1 MSNNHNLSNKQYLP
15 KLKGFVNTKT
25 QWEAFSDAL
34 DYYIELHQKKL
45 EQSVEPV
52 NLYQAQG
59 AITAL
64 RQLKHLRDEVNAES
78 KTTNK
83 KAS

>member
-1 MSNNHNLSNKQYLP
+1 MSNNHNKQYLP
-15 KLKGFVNTKT
+15 KLKGWVNTNA
-25 QWEAFSDAL
+25 QWQAFTDML
-34 DYYIELHQKKL
+34 DYHIELHQKKL

-83 KAS
+83 ETS

>member
-1 MSNNHNLSNKQYLP
+1 MSNPNNKQYLP
-15 KLKGFVNTKT
+15 KLKGWVNTNT
-25 QWEAFSDAL
+25 QWQAFTDML
-34 DYYIELHQKKL
+34 DYHIELQQKKL

-64 RQLKHLRDEVNAES
+64 RQLKHLRDEVNAETKS
-78 KTTNK
+78 
-83 KAS
+83 SG

>member
-1 MSNNHNLSNKQYLP
+1 MSNPNNKQYLP
-15 KLKGFVNTKT
+15 KLKGWVNTNI
-25 QWEAFSDAL
+25 QWQAFIDML
-34 DYYIELHQKKL
+34 DYHIELHQKKL

-78 KTTNK
+78 K
-83 KAS
+83 SSG

>member
-1 MSNNHNLSNKQYLP
+1 MSNNHNKPYLP
-15 KLKGFVNTKT
+15 KLKGWVNINV
-25 QWEAFSDAL
+25 QWQAFTEML
-34 DYYIELHQKKL
+34 DYHIELHQKKL

-64 RQLKHLRDEVNAES
+64 RQLKHLRDEVNAETKS
-78 KTTNK
+78 
-83 KAS
+83 SG

>member
-1 MSNNHNLSNKQYLP
+1 M
-15 KLKGFVNTKT
+15 
-25 QWEAFSDAL
+25 L
-34 DYYIELHQKKL
+34 DYHIELHQKKL

-64 RQLKHLRDEVNAES
+64 RQLKHLRDEVNAETKS
-78 KTTNK
+78 SGE
-83 KAS
+83 ARAGFSSGY

>member
-1 MSNNHNLSNKQYLP
+1 M
-15 KLKGFVNTKT
+15 
-25 QWEAFSDAL
+25 L

-64 RQLKHLRDEVNAES
+64 RQLKHLRDEVNAE
-78 KTTNK
+78 KT
-83 KAS
+83 SG

>member
-1 MSNNHNLSNKQYLP
+1 M
-15 KLKGFVNTKT
+15 
-25 QWEAFSDAL
+25 L
-34 DYYIELHQKKL
+34 DYHIELQQKKL

-64 RQLKHLRDEVNAES
+64 RQLKHLRDEVNAEKS
-78 KTTNK
+78 NT
-83 KAS
+83 

>member
-1 MSNNHNLSNKQYLP
+1 MSNPNNKQYLP
-15 KLKGFVNTKT
+15 KLKGWVNTNI
-25 QWEAFSDAL
+25 QWQAFIDML
-34 DYYIELHQKKL
+34 DYHIELHQKKL

-64 RQLKHLRDEVNAES
+64 RQLKHLRDEVNAE
-78 KTTNK
+78 K
-83 KAS
+83 KSSG